1 MIKSLKTF
9 DLKEKRVLI
18 RVDFN
23 VPIENDRVVDDFR
36 IRAALPTIQF
46 CLNAGANVVLMSHLG
61 RPKGEIVQEMSLIPV
76 GETLADLLEMPIK
89 FSDDCVSED
98 AHDVSLGLRGGEIH
112 LLENLRFYAEE
123 TQNDPDFSAKLA
135 KHGQV
140 YINDAFGTA
149 HRSHASNVG
158 VTKNFTHKGM
168 GFLVE
173 KELQFLS
180 DAMRK
185 PKQPLTV
192 ILGGA
197 KIDSKLDLIHNFI
210 GKADHI
216 LIGGGMAFT
225 FLNAQGKEVGNSL
238 MDSSM
243 IATAK
248 AIMSTARGK
257 SKLVFPKDFVCA
269 ESMKHGDQT
278 EIYPAG
284 KIPDHLMGLD
294 IGPESVQQYSEIILD
309 SGTILWNGPMGVF
322 EVDGFHKGTM
332 DVAQKIAEVTE
343 SETLTII
350 GGGDSAAAINKF
362 GLMKKVSHVSTGG
375 GASLELLSGNTLPAI
390 YSLEI

>member
-1 MIKSLKTF
+1 MIKSLKSF
-9 DLKEKRVLI
+9 DLKEKRILI

-23 VPIENDRVVDDFR
+23 VPIENDRVVDSFR
-36 IRAALPTIQF
+36 IQAALPTIQY

-61 RPKGEIVQEMSLIPV
+61 RPEGKVVPEMSLIPA
-76 GETLADLLEMPIK
+76 GEALADLLEMPIK

-112 LLENLRFYAEE
+112 LLENLRFHPEE
-123 TQNDPDFSAKLA
+123 TKNDPIFSANLA
-135 KHGQV
+135 KHGQL

-158 VTKNFTHKGM
+158 VTHNFTNKGM

-180 DAMRK
+180 GSMKK
-185 PKQPLTV
+185 PKRPLTL

-197 KIDSKLDLIHNFI
+197 KIDTKLDLILNFI

-225 FLNAQGKEVGNSL
+225 FLKAQGKDAGNSL
-238 MDSSM
+238 IDQSM
-243 IATAK
+243 ISTAK
-248 AIMSTARGK
+248 TIMSKARGE
-257 SKLVFPKDFVCA
+257 SKLIFPKDFVCA
-269 ESMKHGDQT
+269 ESMNHGDHT
-278 EIYPAG
+278 EIFPSG

-294 IGPESVQQYSEIILD
+294 IGPETVSQFCEIIEE
-309 SGTILWNGPMGVF
+309 SGTVLWNGPMGVF
-322 EVDGFHKGTM
+322 EVWGFHKGTL
-332 DVAQKIAEVTE
+332 DIAQKMAEVTE
-343 SETLTII
+343 NETMTII
-350 GGGDSAAAINKF
+350 GGGDSAAAVNKF
-362 GLMKKVSHVSTGG
+362 GLMKKVNHVSTGG
-375 GASLELLSGNTLPAI
+375 GASLELLAGNTLPAI